1 MLTGFV
7 IGDRGLGASGD
18 THPSWMMAHAE
29 VGSYLIIGASA
40 AGQIHLARKL
50 PRDDAFI
57 IRSIGPW
64 VAVAV
69 SDGVGSR
76 PLSRYGA
83 TYVVES
89 LTTLLLR
96 KFAPPAK
103 LAKDKP
109 GIELSS
115 ASEGRTPTRVR
126 EDTDSKN
133 LAPPPIAE
141 EAELKPWF
149 RFSSL
154 ELNRMGTN
162 PNLSKLREIPPHELR
177 QVSSTGWWP
186 SPDLIE
192 SLARQ
197 NQVSHVKSSSPQ
209 FQTPMNITVPD
220 QNAGISNTTDAQ
232 HLPDLREIMNQAFYN
247 THRGLAQH
255 AASLEVEITDLSC
268 TALALLLNV
277 ETGQGVAGQIG
288 DGAVLGLSANGKVN
302 EMVSPPD
309 TGDPQ
314 STYTISRSNYSKYL
328 TVSPIETSAG
338 NPYVAIYMMT
348 DGLSGDLLY
357 SPRPEETENWARGVN
372 ANLQKSPGPTI
383 AAAGMLNWL
392 ATYQV
397 KGSWDDRTLVVIMQR
412 VRSDG
417 NSRPVTG
424 QSEPAQ
430 STDDR

>member
-29 VGSYLIIGASA
+29 VGSYIIIGASA

-57 IRSIGPW
+57 IRSVGPW

-83 TYVVES
+83 TYVAES

-96 KFAPPAK
+96 KLAPPAK
-103 LAKDKP
+103 LAKNKLD
-109 GIELSS
+109 IESTSS
-115 ASEGRTPTRVR
+115 GHAPTIIK
-126 EDTDSKN
+126 EDVELQN
-133 LAPPPIAE
+133 LAPPPTTE

-154 ELNRMGTN
+154 DQSRMGTN
-162 PNLSKLREIPPHELR
+162 PNLPPFREIPPKELR
-177 QVSSTGWWP
+177 QVSSIGWWP
-186 SPDLIE
+186 SLDLID
-192 SLARQ
+192 SLTHLDEAPDA
-197 NQVSHVKSSSPQ
+197 KSPSPQ
-209 FQTPMNITVPD
+209 FQMPMNTIVPD
-220 QNAGISNTTDAQ
+220 QNAVSNTTMNTQ
-232 HLPDLREIMNQAFYN
+232 NLPDLNEIMNQAFYN

-277 ETGQGVAGQIG
+277 ETGQGVVGQIG
-288 DGAVLGLSANGKVN
+288 DGAVLGLSADGKVE
-302 EMVSPPD
+302 EMISPPD

-328 TVSPIETSAG
+328 AVSSIESRPD
-338 NPYVAIYMMT
+338 NPYVATYMMT
-348 DGLSGDLLY
+348 DGLSGDLLF
-357 SPRPEETENWARGVN
+357 SPRHDEIENWAKGVN
-372 ANLQKSPGPTI
+372 ATLQKSPSPTR

-417 NSRPVTG
+417 NSQPVTG